1 MKKIYVLIFLILTLI
16 ILSPDFILKLK
27 YFLIKKPPQ
36 NIEETEKENLILK
49 LQIAELET
57 LKPFLPQ
64 AKSSNLKLGFVYF
77 RYPFNFK
84 NEILINLGEKDIK
97 IGDAVVLPCFEKNNF
112 ILVGKVKK
120 VFENYAVI
128 QTLFDADFKLSV
140 KISTSSEALFI
151 GGPSPK
157 LTLIPRQNKV
167 NYNDIVYAA
176 DSSLPYGLIIGKVGE
191 IKNISNTLFN
201 EATLILPYD
210 LSSIGAV
217 GVLSK

>member
-1 MKKIYVLIFLILTLI
+1 
-16 ILSPDFILKLK
+16 
-27 YFLIKKPPQ
+27 
-36 NIEETEKENLILK
+36 
-49 LQIAELET
+49 
-57 LKPFLPQ
+57 LPQ
-64 AKSSNLKLGFVYF
+64 VKSSNLKLGFVYF

-97 IGDAVVLPCFEKNNF
+97 IGDAVVLPYFEKNNF

-120 VFENYAVI
+120 VFENYAII
-128 QTLFDADFKLSV
+128 QTLFDPDFKLSV

-167 NYNDIVYAA
+167 NYDDIVYAA

>member
-1 MKKIYVLIFLILTLI
+1 MKKIYVLIFLILILI
-16 ILSPDFILKLK
+16 ILNPDFILKLK

-49 LQIAELET
+49 SQIAELEA

-64 AKSSNLKLGFVYF
+64 VKSSNLKLGFVYF

-97 IGDAVVLPCFEKNNF
+97 IGDAVVLPYFEKNNF

-128 QTLFDADFKLSV
+128 QTLFDPDFKLSV
-140 KISTSSEALFI
+140 KISTSSEALFT

-167 NYNDIVYAA
+167 NYDDIVYAA

>member
-1 MKKIYVLIFLILTLI
+1 MKKIYVLIFLILILI
-16 ILSPDFILKLK
+16 ILNPDFILKLK

-36 NIEETEKENLILK
+36 NIEEIEKENLILK
-49 LQIAELET
+49 SQIAELET

-64 AKSSNLKLGFVYF
+64 VKSSNLKLGFVYF

-97 IGDAVVLPCFEKNNF
+97 IGDAVVLPYFEKNNF

-128 QTLFDADFKLSV
+128 QTLFDPDFKLSV
-140 KISTSSEALFI
+140 KISTSSEALFT

-167 NYNDIVYAA
+167 NYDDIVYAA

-210 LSSIGAV
+210 LSSISAV
-217 GVLSK
+217 GILSK